1 MKKIG
6 KGLFGGLA
14 ITAALLLLAG
24 AAGADQRQ
32 AAPRIIGGEPAG
44 EWPGVAALV
53 ETGQDPYF
61 GHFGAG
67 VLVHPD
73 WVVTSAQNVM
83 ADAQGTLLPPAAIEV
98 VLGTDNL
105 FDNPPERIQVS
116 QIVVHPEYDPA
127 TQHADI
133 ALLELA
139 ESSAQEPVAFCSQ
152 TEPPAEGSAVVL
164 GWGIADYE
172 DFPAALQMVEVPLVP
187 AATCTAAYGEGAVS
201 NTLICAG
208 AAEGGVGPCI
218 YDTGGPLMIE
228 GEGEYRLAGLVS
240 QGDNCAQPETYAMYT
255 WIPAVQ
261 EFIDAYVPAI
271 ALAEALYF
279 PHVAVTSGWET
290 EIRLINGGDSE
301 AAVQVQAH
309 DGMGLPVG
317 EPKSLS
323 LAPGAMAH
331 YTVSQDFAD
340 PGAIRYLKAESES
353 DAVKGNSRFCM
364 PGVYSAA
371 VPAMM
376 PESADTLYL
385 PHICCGNGDWT
396 GVALVNTGMSDK
408 TVEMA
413 FNTGDTKTLVIPAG
427 AQKVFTVGSLF
438 DGEVPE
444 GLSHGWLKN
453 GQGLVGLAIFSQKGE
468 QAAQSLAGMALSGRT
483 TDWAVYPHVA
493 DNEYWQS
500 YVGFMNPTDSPAFVT
515 LYSYAGDGTQIAWL
529 EFELGAKER
538 ILTDSMLSE
547 LLKNAAWLEMESS
560 APVAEYS
567 LFKTASGAQMA
578 ALCSDMPQSEG
589 ILPITQP
596 EGWSGIALVNLGQDS
611 AIVTL
616 TAHDA
621 DGAAITSAEI
631 ALGAGVKWIQ
641 VVQDLFE
648 AEIRQAAYI
657 GYASDTELA
666 GLVLNGSGDGTRLDG
681 LSGR

>member
-6 KGLFGGLA
+6 KGLFGWLA

-24 AAGADQRQ
+24 TAGAAQRQ
-32 AAPRIIGGEPAG
+32 ASPRIIGGEPAG
-44 EWPGVAALV
+44 EWPAVAALV

-73 WVVTSAQNVM
+73 WVVTSAKNVM
-83 ADAQGTLLPPAAIEV
+83 ADAQGTVLPPEAIEV

-139 ESSAQEPVAFCSQ
+139 WSSEQAPVAFCSQ
-152 TEPPAEGSAVVL
+152 TEPPTEGTATVL

-172 DFPAALQMVEVPLVP
+172 DFPAALQKAEVPLVP
-187 AATCTAAYGEGAVS
+187 AETCTAAAGEGAF
-201 NTLICAG
+201 THTMICAG
-208 AAEGGVGPCI
+208 AVEGGVGPCI

-228 GEGEYRLAGLVS
+228 EEAGYRLAGLVS
-240 QGDNCAQPETYAMYT
+240 QGENCAQPETYAVYT

-261 EFIDAYVPAI
+261 AFIDAYVPEI

-290 EIRLINGGDSE
+290 EIRLINGGDTE
-301 AAVQVQAH
+301 AAVQVQAY
-309 DGMGLPVG
+309 DGMGASVG
-317 EPKSLS
+317 EPKSLN

-340 PGAIRYLKAESES
+340 PGAIRYLKAESEAE
-353 DAVKGNSRFCM
+353 AVKGSSRFCM
-364 PGVYSAA
+364 AGVYSAA
-371 VPAMM
+371 VPAVM

-413 FNTGDTKTLVIPAG
+413 FNTGDTKSLVIPAG
-427 AQKVFTVGSLF
+427 AQQVFTVGSLF
-438 DGEVPE
+438 DGGVPE
-444 GLSHGWLKN
+444 GLSHAWLKN
-453 GQGLVGLAIFSQKGE
+453 GQGLVGLEIFSQKGE
-468 QAAQSLAGMALSGRT
+468 ADAQGLAGMALSGRT

-493 DNEYWQS
+493 DNVFWQS
-500 YVGFMNPTDSPAFVT
+500 YVGLMNPTDSPALVT
-515 LYSYAGDGTQIAWL
+515 LYSYAGDGSQIAWL

-538 ILTDSMLSE
+538 IMTHSLLSP
-547 LLKNAAWLEMESS
+547 LLKEAAWLEMEASV
-560 APVAEYS
+560 PVAQYS
-567 LFKTASGAQMA
+567 LFKTADGAQMA
-578 ALCSDMPQSEG
+578 AFCSDMPQPEG

-596 EGWSGIALVNLGQDS
+596 DGWSGIALVNLGLDS

-616 TAHDA
+616 TAYDA
-621 DGAAITSAEI
+621 DGAALTSAEV
-631 ALGAGVKWIQ
+631 ALGSGVKWIQ
-641 VVQDLFE
+641 VAQDVFE
-648 AEIRQAAYI
+648 ADISQAAYI

-666 GLVLNGSGDGTRLDG
+666 GLVLNGSGDQTRLDG